1 MAETPGQRKVIGA
14 TWLLVA
20 IVSIAAAFLLQPVS
34 DWGIFTVV
42 LAILVALLGITGA
55 WMLAT
60 GKGRIYSTN
69 TSLKGRRIVALVGLI
84 GSTVLVLS
92 YLVCDWANWTA
103 QDALTIGIWLALGAM
118 FAEGLVMTSKDS

>member
-1 MAETPGQRKVIGA
+1 MAETAGQRKAIGA

-84 GSTVLVLS
+84 GSTLLVLS
-92 YLVCDWANWTA
+92 YLVGDWANWTA

-118 FAEGLVMTSKDS
+118 FAEGLVMTRKHS

>member
-1 MAETPGQRKVIGA
+1 MAETAGQRKVIGA

-20 IVSIAAAFLLQPVS
+20 ILSIAAAFLLQPVS

-69 TSLKGRRIVALVGLI
+69 TSLKGRRIVALAGLI
-84 GSTVLVLS
+84 GSTLLVLS
-92 YLVCDWANWTA
+92 YLVGDWANWTA

-118 FAEGLVMTSKDS
+118 FAEGLVMTRKGS

>member
-1 MAETPGQRKVIGA
+1 MTETPGQRKVIGA

-20 IVSIAAAFLLQPVS
+20 ILSIAAAFLLQPVS

-42 LAILVALLGITGA
+42 LAILVALLGLTGA

-69 TSLKGRRIVALVGLI
+69 TSLKGRRIVALAGLI
-84 GSTVLVLS
+84 GSTLLVLS
-92 YLVCDWANWTA
+92 YLVGDWANWTA

-118 FAEGLVMTSKDS
+118 FAEGLVMTRKGS

>member
-92 YLVCDWANWTA
+92 YLVGDWANWTA

-118 FAEGLVMTSKDS
+118 FAEGLLMTSKDS

>member
-1 MAETPGQRKVIGA
+1 MAETAGQRKVIGA

-20 IVSIAAAFLLQPVS
+20 ILSIAAAFLLQPVS

-84 GSTVLVLS
+84 GSTILVLS
-92 YLVCDWANWTA
+92 YLVGDWANWTA

-118 FAEGLVMTSKDS
+118 FAEGLVMTRKDS

>member
-1 MAETPGQRKVIGA
+1 MSETPGQRKVIGA

-92 YLVCDWANWTA
+92 YLVGDWANWTA

>member
-92 YLVCDWANWTA
+92 YLVGDWANWTA

>member
-1 MAETPGQRKVIGA
+1 MAETPGQRKVIGV

-84 GSTVLVLS
+84 GSTILVLS
-92 YLVCDWANWTA
+92 YLVGDWANWTA

>member
-1 MAETPGQRKVIGA
+1 MAETPGQRTVIGV

-84 GSTVLVLS
+84 GSTILVLS
-92 YLVCDWANWTA
+92 YLVGDWANWTA

-118 FAEGLVMTSKDS
+118 FAEGLVMTSKDA

>member
-84 GSTVLVLS
+84 GSTLLVLS
-92 YLVCDWANWTA
+92 YLVGYWADWTA
-103 QDALTIGIWLALGAM
+103 QDALTIGIWFALGAM
-118 FAEGLVMTSKDS
+118 FAEGLVMTSKGS

>member
-84 GSTVLVLS
+84 GSTILVLS
-92 YLVCDWANWTA
+92 YLVGDWENWTA

>member
-1 MAETPGQRKVIGA
+1 MAETPGQRKVIGV

-69 TSLKGRRIVALVGLI
+69 TSLMGRRIVALVGLI
-84 GSTVLVLS
+84 GSTILVLS
-92 YLVCDWANWTA
+92 YLVGDWANWTA

-118 FAEGLVMTSKDS
+118 FAEGLVMTSKDA

>member
-1 MAETPGQRKVIGA
+1 MTETPGQRKVIGA

-92 YLVCDWANWTA
+92 YLVGDWANWTA

>member
-1 MAETPGQRKVIGA
+1 MAETAGQRKVIGA

-20 IVSIAAAFLLQPVS
+20 ILSIAAAFLLQPVS

-42 LAILVALLGITGA
+42 LAILVALLGLTGA

-69 TSLKGRRIVALVGLI
+69 TSLKGRRIVALAGLI
-84 GSTVLVLS
+84 GSTLLVLS
-92 YLVCDWANWTA
+92 YLVGDWANWTA
-103 QDALTIGIWLALGAM
+103 QDVLTIGIWLALGAM
-118 FAEGLVMTSKDS
+118 FAEGLVMTRKDS

>member
-20 IVSIAAAFLLQPVS
+20 IVSIAAAFLLQPFS

-84 GSTVLVLS
+84 GSTILVLS
-92 YLVCDWANWTA
+92 YLVGDWANWTA

>member
-1 MAETPGQRKVIGA
+1 MAETPRQRKVIGV

-20 IVSIAAAFLLQPVS
+20 IVSIAAAFLLQPFS

-84 GSTVLVLS
+84 GSTILVLS
-92 YLVCDWANWTA
+92 YLVGDWANWTA
-103 QDALTIGIWLALGAM
+103 QDALTIGVWLALGAM

>member
-1 MAETPGQRKVIGA
+1 MAETPGQRKVIGV

-20 IVSIAAAFLLQPVS
+20 IVSIAAAFVLQPVS
-34 DWGIFTVV
+34 DWGTFTVV

-84 GSTVLVLS
+84 GSTILVLS
-92 YLVCDWANWTA
+92 YLVGDWAHWTA

>member
-1 MAETPGQRKVIGA
+1 MAQTPGQRKVIGA

-34 DWGIFTVV
+34 DWGIFTAV

-55 WMLAT
+55 WMLST

-69 TSLKGRRIVALVGLI
+69 TSLRGRRIVALVGLI
-84 GSTVLVLS
+84 GSTLLVLS
-92 YLVCDWANWTA
+92 YLVGDWANWTA
-103 QDALTIGIWLALGAM
+103 QDALTIGIWLAIGAM
-118 FAEGLVMTSKDS
+118 FAEGLVMTRKDS

>member
-1 MAETPGQRKVIGA
+1 MTETPGQRKVIGA

-20 IVSIAAAFLLQPVS
+20 ILSIAAAFLLQPVS
-34 DWGIFTVV
+34 DWGIFTAV
-42 LAILVALLGITGA
+42 LAILVALLGLTGA

-84 GSTVLVLS
+84 GSTILVLS
-92 YLVCDWANWTA
+92 YLVGDWANWTA

-118 FAEGLVMTSKDS
+118 FAEGLVMTRKDS

>member
-1 MAETPGQRKVIGA
+1 MAETPGQRKVIGV

-92 YLVCDWANWTA
+92 YLVGDWANWTA

-118 FAEGLVMTSKDS
+118 FAEGLLMTSKDS

>member
-84 GSTVLVLS
+84 GSTILVLS
-92 YLVCDWANWTA
+92 YLVGDWANWTA

>member
-1 MAETPGQRKVIGA
+1 MAETPGQRKVIGV

-84 GSTVLVLS
+84 GSTILVLS
-92 YLVCDWANWTA
+92 YLVGDWANWTA

-118 FAEGLVMTSKDS
+118 FAEGLVMASKDS

>member
-1 MAETPGQRKVIGA
+1 MAETAGQRKVIGA

-20 IVSIAAAFLLQPVS
+20 ILSIAAAFLLQPVS

-84 GSTVLVLS
+84 GSTILVLS
-92 YLVCDWANWTA
+92 YLVGDWANWTA
-103 QDALTIGIWLALGAM
+103 QDALTIGIWLALGVM
-118 FAEGLVMTSKDS
+118 FAEGLVMTRKDS

>member
-1 MAETPGQRKVIGA
+1 MAETAGQRKAIGA

-84 GSTVLVLS
+84 GSTLLVLS
-92 YLVCDWANWTA
+92 YLVGDWANWTA

-118 FAEGLVMTSKDS
+118 FAEGLVMTRKDS

>member
-1 MAETPGQRKVIGA
+1 MAETAGQRKVIGA

-20 IVSIAAAFLLQPVS
+20 ILSIAAAFLLQPVS

-84 GSTVLVLS
+84 GSTILVLS
-92 YLVCDWANWTA
+92 YLVGDWANWTA

-118 FAEGLVMTSKDS
+118 FAEGLVMTRQDS

>member
-1 MAETPGQRKVIGA
+1 MAETPGQRKVIGV

-42 LAILVALLGITGA
+42 LAIRVALLGITGT

-92 YLVCDWANWTA
+92 YLVGDWANWTA

>member
-84 GSTVLVLS
+84 GSTLLVLS
-92 YLVCDWANWTA
+92 YLVGDWANWTA
-103 QDALTIGIWLALGAM
+103 QDALTIGIWFALGAM

>member
-1 MAETPGQRKVIGA
+1 MAETAGQRKVIGA

-20 IVSIAAAFLLQPVS
+20 ILSIAAAFLLQPVS

-92 YLVCDWANWTA
+92 YLVGDWANWTA

-118 FAEGLVMTSKDS
+118 FAEGLVMTRKDS

>member
-1 MAETPGQRKVIGA
+1 MSV
-14 TWLLVA
+14 
-20 IVSIAAAFLLQPVS
+20 AAAFLLQPVS

-84 GSTVLVLS
+84 GSTILVLS
-92 YLVCDWANWTA
+92 YLVGGWANWTA

>member
-1 MAETPGQRKVIGA
+1 MAETAGQRKVIGA

-20 IVSIAAAFLLQPVS
+20 ILSIAAAFLLQPVS

-92 YLVCDWANWTA
+92 YLVGDWANWTA

-118 FAEGLVMTSKDS
+118 FAEGLLMTSKDS

>member
-1 MAETPGQRKVIGA
+1 MAETAGQRKVIGA

-20 IVSIAAAFLLQPVS
+20 ILSIAAAFLLQPVS

-84 GSTVLVLS
+84 GSTILVLS
-92 YLVCDWANWTA
+92 YLVGDWANWTA
-103 QDALTIGIWLALGAM
+103 QDALTIGIWLALGVM
-118 FAEGLVMTSKDS
+118 FAEGLVMTRQDS

>member
-1 MAETPGQRKVIGA
+1 MAETAGQRKVIGA
-14 TWLLVA
+14 TWLVVA
-20 IVSIAAAFLLQPVS
+20 ILSIAAAFLLQPVS

-84 GSTVLVLS
+84 GSTILVLS
-92 YLVCDWANWTA
+92 YLVGDWANWTA
-103 QDALTIGIWLALGAM
+103 QDALTIGIWLALGVM
-118 FAEGLVMTSKDS
+118 FAEGLVMTRKDS

>member
-1 MAETPGQRKVIGA
+1 MAETPGQRKVIGV

-34 DWGIFTVV
+34 DWGLFTVV

-84 GSTVLVLS
+84 GSTILVLS
-92 YLVCDWANWTA
+92 YLVGAWANWTA